1 MGRPERPLDG
11 TSGPIVAFAQDLRA
25 LRNQAG
31 NPSYRELA
39 RTALFAPSVLSSAA
53 SGHKLPTLAV
63 TLAFVAACGGDRARW
78 ERRWREV
85 AEDVGAAVD
94 IREDAEPAGP
104 ARPAQL
110 PMGPAVFL
118 GRGQALAAAGKLLG
132 EGRTPLVVTGPVGVG
147 KTAFALR
154 LADDL
159 AAAFPD
165 GQLYADLGQDGP
177 DAPEV
182 IVGDFLR
189 VLGVPAAQ
197 VPDDATQRLGLYR
210 SLLAQR
216 KLFVLLDNA
225 RDERQVRPLL
235 ARSARSQVVVTSRAR
250 LLGLDGARRVELDA
264 FARAESVALIGRLAG
279 AERVQAEYEA
289 TEAIAELC
297 GGLPLAVN
305 IAGRMIAARPEWSIA
320 HTAELLADHDR
331 LMDTLE
337 VGDVSVRDHLAS
349 ALRQLSPAGRQALFL
364 VARGGAGWTTAIAL
378 AAAMTVCL
386 RDADDLLESLV
397 DAGLLT
403 RGGVASRYRVATL
416 VAVFAADAER
426 DAGQRAPLL
435 VERRARR
442 GFDWR

>member
-25 LRNQAG
+25 LRHQAG

-63 TLAFVAACGGDRARW
+63 TLAFAAACGGDRAEW
-78 ERRWREV
+78 ERRWRQV
-85 AEDVGAAVD
+85 AEDVGAPMD
-94 IREDAEPAGP
+94 IRDDGEPAGP

-118 GRGQALAAAGKLLG
+118 GRGQALTAAGKLLG
-132 EGRTPLVVTGPVGVG
+132 AGRTPLVVTGPVGVG

-154 LADDL
+154 MADDL

-165 GQLYADLGQDGP
+165 GQLYADLGVSDGP
-177 DAPEV
+177 DS
-182 IVGDFLR
+182 IVRDFLR
-189 VLGVPAAQ
+189 VLGVPAQQ
-197 VPDDATQRLGLYR
+197 VPDDSTQRLGLYR

-235 ARSARSQVVVTSRAR
+235 GRSARSQVVVTSRAR
-250 LLGLDGARRVELDA
+250 LLGLDGARRVELA
-264 FARAESVALIGRLAG
+264 TFARAESMALIGRLAG

-289 TEAIAELC
+289 TEALAELC
-297 GGLPLAVN
+297 DGLPLAVN
-305 IAGRMIAARPEWSIA
+305 IVGRMIAARPEWSIA
-320 HTAELLADHDR
+320 HTAELLADHER

-337 VGDVSVRDHLAS
+337 VGDVSVRDRLAS
-349 ALRQLSPAGRQALFL
+349 AFRQLSPAARQALYL
-364 VARGGAGWTTAIAL
+364 IGRDGAGWTTAIGL
-378 AAAMTVCL
+378 ASAMTVSV

-403 RGGVASRYRVATL
+403 RSGVASRYRVSPL
-416 VAVFAADAER
+416 VGVFASDAER
-426 DAGQRAPLL
+426 DAGQRTPLL

-442 GFDWR
+442 GLD